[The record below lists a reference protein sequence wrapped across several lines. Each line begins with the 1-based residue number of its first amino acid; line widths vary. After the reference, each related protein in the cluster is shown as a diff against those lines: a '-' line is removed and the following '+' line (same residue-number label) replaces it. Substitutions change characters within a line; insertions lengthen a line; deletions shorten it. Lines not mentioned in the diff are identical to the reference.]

1 MSRGRRR
8 RQRAAA
14 DCDCRR
20 ATCSWGPAI
29 ADVSDGACG
38 ACGARARG
46 PPHMSALAWLRGA
59 RASQCSMDASI
70 GASRGAQQQHVAK
83 LRPLDEVASVGMSNL
98 HVRPADHCD
107 LQIAADVGV
116 SMHEDM
122 HEVRVR
128 AIAPAWRAVRR
139 ERRSAIEWRTADH
152 AILEGVEQKMRL
164 AQRARASEA

>member
-1 MSRGRRR
+1 MARAV
-8 RQRAAA
+8 RAARERVVRRI
-14 DCDCRR
+14 CRR
-20 ATCSWGPAI
+20 WRGCAE
-29 ADVSDGACG
+29 
-38 ACGARARG
+38 RARR
-46 PPHMSALAWLRGA
+46 SARWTRPSA
-59 RASQCSMDASI
+59 RLVVHSSSTSQSC
-70 GASRGAQQQHVAK
+70 GRWTRSR
-83 LRPLDEVASVGMSNL
+83 RSEMSNL

-128 AIAPAWRAVRR
+128 AIAQVWRAVRR